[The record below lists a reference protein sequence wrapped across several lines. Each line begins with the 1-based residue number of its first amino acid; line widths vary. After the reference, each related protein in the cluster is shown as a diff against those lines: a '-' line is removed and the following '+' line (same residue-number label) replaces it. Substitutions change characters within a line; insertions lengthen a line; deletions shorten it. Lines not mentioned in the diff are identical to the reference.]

1 MFRDILLLMNIA
13 KARCGEVSP
22 APSFAWRVGIEA
34 GVAVSH
40 VRDILFFLIVAPVRC
55 GEVSPAP
62 SFARRVG
69 IEVGDAVFSGGRWC
83 SEEDLHN

>member
-1 MFRDILLLMNIA
+1 M
-13 KARCGEVSP
+13 
-22 APSFAWRVGIEA
+22 
-34 GVAVSH
+34 AVSH
-40 VRDILFFLIVAPVRC
+40 VRDILFFLIVAPARC

-69 IEVGDAVFSGGRWC
+69 IEAGDAVSSGGRWC

>member
-1 MFRDILLLMNIA
+1 M
-13 KARCGEVSP
+13 
-22 APSFAWRVGIEA
+22 
-34 GVAVSH
+34 AVPN
-40 VRDILFFLIVAPVRC
+40 VRDILFFLIVAPARC

-69 IEVGDAVFSGGRWC
+69 IEAGDAVFSGGRWC